1 MKSNLKLS
9 MIQDKLTYLQTILK
23 QEGRFLE
30 PQGMKLLNI
39 QLSEVKAQLKEA
51 KARNVVGVTKD
62 KGLAV
67 YLAES
72 VIGDED
78 VQLLYIESLPTGWD
92 AGQFDM
98 TKGNEVVVCVDASQ
112 EWNETIVFD
121 FTVA

>member
-9 MIQDKLTYLQTILK
+9 MIQEKLSYLQTILVM
-23 QEGRFLE
+23 EGKFLD
-30 PQGMKLLNI
+30 PQGMKILNK

-72 VIGDED
+72 VIGD
-78 VQLLYIESLPTGWD
+78 
-92 AGQFDM
+92 
-98 TKGNEVVVCVDASQ
+98 
-112 EWNETIVFD
+112 
-121 FTVA
+121 